1 MLLQDSGTAA
11 SRASHGSIQLGRSL
25 AHPTVMRTGILGRA
39 AKLLLSRIG
48 LRRLGRSLALPIGV
62 RTGILG
68 RAKLRLSRI
77 GLRRLGRSLA
87 LPIGVRSG
95 ILGRAKLRLSR
106 IGLRQL
112 GRSLAIPI
120 GVYPRGTYDD
130 FLREA
135 ISPELSQYTNI
146 NPRRGTSPC

>member
-62 RTGILG
+62 
-68 RAKLRLSRI
+68 
-77 GLRRLGRSLA
+77 
-87 LPIGVRSG
+87 
-95 ILGRAKLRLSR
+95 
-106 IGLRQL
+106 
-112 GRSLAIPI
+112 
-120 GVYPRGTYDD
+120 YPRGTYDD